1 LERIVFGSSF
11 VDLSFGLPRTKPIMG
26 SLMAGWS
33 TNPLDAQSVMNRS
46 KSSLT
51 KEEIEAFWRSR
62 QKAVEEHL
70 NDAAAQK
77 ATVAD
82 AAAGSSASAVI
93 GSLPI
98 PIQAAAQVMVQELKT
113 PIAASPDW
121 WTRSDWAFLNDPP
134 ESHTDAR
141 HKYTPQFDVASKVSH
156 SDQLYTF
163 QASRSS
169 GSSNML

>member
-1 LERIVFGSSF
+1 
-11 VDLSFGLPRTKPIMG
+11 MG

-62 QKAVEEHL
+62 QKAMEEHL

-77 ATVAD
+77 ATYRTVP
-82 AAAGSSASAVI
+82 V
-93 GSLPI
+93 
-98 PIQAAAQVMVQELKT
+98 QANVKISGGLKNSGEDEELWGGLKQIT
-113 PIAASPDW
+113 